1 MNNKVVVIGIAGGT
15 NSGKSTFVRQISEHF
30 GDNISLLSHDF
41 YYKKRD
47 ELSYEER
54 TKINYDHPDAFD
66 NDLMVVQINA
76 LKEGKTIMHPVYDFS
91 QHNRAD
97 RVEET
102 KPSKVIVVE
111 GILIFAIPEI
121 RDLCDIK
128 IFIDAPADVRVLRR
142 VKRDIVKRG
151 RTVESVMAQY
161 LDTVRPM
168 HELFVEP
175 SKVYAD
181 VIVPQ
186 GGKNK
191 IALDM
196 VYVKIDELLKK

>member
-1 MNNKVVVIGIAGGT
+1 
-15 NSGKSTFVRQISEHF
+15 
-30 GDNISLLSHDF
+30 
-41 YYKKRD
+41 
-47 ELSYEER
+47 
-54 TKINYDHPDAFD
+54 
-66 NDLMVVQINA
+66 
-76 LKEGKTIMHPVYDFS
+76 MHPVYDFS